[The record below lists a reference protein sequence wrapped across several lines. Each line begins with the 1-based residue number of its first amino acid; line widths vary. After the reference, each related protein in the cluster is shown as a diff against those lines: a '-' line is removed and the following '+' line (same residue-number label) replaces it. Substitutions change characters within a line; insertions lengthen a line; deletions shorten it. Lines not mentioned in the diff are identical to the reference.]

1 MENFIF
7 CAVLLSSFLITLFV
21 YNMANNRVFLN
32 EERVIQKMNKML
44 STIWYNLKNTHG

>member
-21 YNMANNRVFLN
+21 YNMASNRVFLN
-32 EERVIQKMNKML
+32 EERVIQNMNKRCL
-44 STIWYNLKNTHG
+44 ARFGTI